1 MLERETIN
9 QASRP
14 SGFFGRM
21 VGEVIALTNRPR
33 NRWLF
38 DQLDVDSINLRAL
51 EFGFGNGEVLTN
63 FLARSAESSAV
74 GIDWSQSMI
83 DAAIS
88 RNRAAVADGRLRLLL
103 GSITDPKLD
112 IGGPY
117 DRIWSSNVIQ
127 MVDDRPALFARLL
140 SALSDDG
147 VLALAFQPRGPKA
160 PPPVKLETM
169 CVAELSQVGFG
180 KIETRWMPKASPPAF
195 CILAKA

>member
-14 SGFFGRM
+14 SGLFGRM
-21 VGEVIALTNRPR
+21 IGEVIALTNRPR

-38 DQLDVDSINLRAL
+38 NQLDVGAGLKGL
-51 EFGFGNGEVLTN
+51 EFGFGNGEVLTS
-63 FLARSAESSAV
+63 FLACSTGSSAV

-88 RNRAAVADGRLRLLL
+88 RNRAAVANGRLQLLL
-103 GSITDPKLD
+103 GSITDPALN

-127 MVDDRPALFARLL
+127 MVADRPALFARLL
-140 SALSDDG
+140 SVMSDAG
-147 VLALAFQPRGPKA
+147 LLALAFQPRGPKA
-160 PPPVKLETM
+160 PPPNELAPK
-169 CVAELSQVGFG
+169 CAAELSQVGFG
-180 KIETRWMPKASPPAF
+180 TVETRWMPKASPPAF
-195 CILAKA
+195 CILASA

>member
-14 SGFFGRM
+14 SGFFGRI

-38 DQLDVDSINLRAL
+38 DQLDVSEGLKAL
-51 EFGFGNGEVLTN
+51 EFGFGNGEMLTN
-63 FLARSAESSAV
+63 FLARSTGSSAV

-83 DAAIS
+83 GTAIS
-88 RNRAAVADGRLRLLL
+88 RNRKAVEDGRLQLLL
-103 GSITDPKLD
+103 GSITDPTLD

-127 MVDDRPALFARLL
+127 MVADRPALFTRLL

-147 VLALAFQPRGPKA
+147 LLALAFQPRGPKA
-160 PPPVKLETM
+160 PPPAELEPI

-195 CILAKA
+195 CILASA

>member
-38 DQLDVDSINLRAL
+38 DQLDVREGLKAL

-63 FLARSAESSAV
+63 FLARSTGSSAV

-88 RNRAAVADGRLRLLL
+88 HNQTAVADGRLRLLL

-117 DRIWSSNVIQ
+117 GRIWSSNVIQ
-127 MVDDRPALFARLL
+127 MVDDRPALFVRLL
-140 SALSDDG
+140 SALSDGG

-160 PPPVKLETM
+160 PPPEELAPK

-180 KIETRWMPKASPPAF
+180 TTETRWMPKASPPAF